1 MSSRG
6 QVQER
11 VLSAVKEL
19 TDKGSVGFYASAV
32 AAMVG
37 ISAAETTAALLHFVD
52 KAKLELRFELRCPD
66 NGRRVASFG
75 RSDEIPLGEEFNS
88 DRCES
93 PESFVVDE
101 ADVFVR
107 FVPSRKFAAAVRRK
121 TSEEEKP
128 EGGTQGKVRGLWR
141 RLGQSPA
148 LSLP

>member
-1 MSSRG
+1 MSSLG
-6 QVQER
+6 QAQER
-11 VLSAVKEL
+11 VLSAVEEL

-32 AAMVG
+32 AAMAG
-37 ISAAETTAALLHFVD
+37 ITAAETTAELLHLVD
-52 KAKLELRFELRCPD
+52 KAKLELCFELRCPD
-66 NGRRVASFG
+66 NGRRVASFD
-75 RSDEIPLGEEFNS
+75 RSEEIPLGEEFSS

-93 PESFVVDE
+93 PEPFVVDE

-121 TSEEEKP
+121 TSEEEEAQGRNP
-128 EGGTQGKVRGLWR
+128 GKVRGLWR